1 MQLRRT
7 PTFRL
12 KLISFC
18 LVFSFYFAFGGY
30 VRRHFFVCT
39 FLIHSQHINWPLNGK
54 VNMKR
59 MVGKIVQYWLKY
71 LQQIDMFMKRL
82 LPFQIKMAIL
92 CDFFLSHILFCNR
105 CTLNDCSTQ
114 WHSMCLNAEKMY
126 LFRIVINWIVVVV
139 GNIQLL
145 ERFEM
150 FVLFVLLGGKMANE
164 AMILRS
170 KWTKSETDTN
180 MRKKLLRM

>member
-1 MQLRRT
+1 MEKSIWNEWLG
-7 PTFRL
+7 
-12 KLISFC
+12 KLFNIDLNIYNKSIC
-18 LVFSFYFAFGGY
+18 LWN
-30 VRRHFFVCT
+30 VCCL
-39 FLIHSQHINWPLNGK
+39 FKSKWQ
-54 VNMKR
+54 
-59 MVGKIVQYWLKY
+59 
-71 LQQIDMFMKRL
+71 F
-82 LPFQIKMAIL
+82 L

-150 FVLFVLLGGKMANE
+150 FVLFVSLVGQMANE

-170 KWTKSETDTN
+170 KWIKSQWN
-180 MRKKLLRM
+180 LYKYAKKPLRMVHWGMCSFVKNFADGCKSQPLW